1 MRQSKPGLGE
11 ITSVIIVIAVFA
23 IATPI
28 LVYNYYDRAD
38 ISGGIIRERLDQQRL
53 RAEEQIAIS
62 STECNSAGLIAFIH
76 NYGKTSFNATDINGF
91 KIDASGNLSPIDS
104 PDLKILHLNGTEDPE
119 IKSGDTVIVNA
130 TAASIDCA
138 TDRLLLL
145 SEAGNRMV
153 IEP

>member
-11 ITSVIIVIAVFA
+11 ITSVIIVIAIFA

-76 NYGKTSFNATDINGF
+76 NYGKTTFDATDIQRF
-91 KIDASGNLSPIDS
+91 KIDADGSLSQID
-104 PDLKILHLNGTEDPE
+104 PLDLRIHSLAGDDDPE

-130 TAASIDCA
+130 TSIDCD
-138 TDRLLLL
+138 TERILLL
-145 SEAGNRMV
+145 SETGNRM
-153 IEP
+153 IIDP

>member
-11 ITSVIIVIAVFA
+11 ITSVIIVIAIFA

-62 STECNSAGLIAFIH
+62 SSECNNSVLTAFLH
-76 NYGKTSFNATDINGF
+76 NYGKTEFKSIDIQRF
-91 KIDASGNLSPIDS
+91 KIDTNGTLTLSTSTIH
-104 PDLKILHLNGTEDPE
+104 ILHFNGSADPLVE
-119 IKSGDTVIVNA
+119 SGDTVIINA
-130 TAASIDCA
+130 TGIDCQ
-138 TDRLLLL
+138 TERVLLL
-145 SEAGNRMV
+145 SDAGNRMV

>member
-11 ITSVIIVIAVFA
+11 ITSVIIVIAIFA

-76 NYGKTSFNATDINGF
+76 NYGKTSFNATDIQSF
-91 KIDASGNLSPIDS
+91 KIDANGNLSPIMS
-104 PDLKILHLNGTEDPE
+104 PDLMILHLDGTEDPE

-153 IEP
+153 ITP

>member
-28 LVYNYYDRAD
+28 LVYNYYERAD
-38 ISGGIIRERLDQQRL
+38 ISSGIVRERLDQQRL
-53 RAEEQIAIS
+53 RAEEQMAIS
-62 STECNSAGLIAFIH
+62 NTECNSAGLVAFIH
-76 NYGKTSFNATDINGF
+76 NYGKTTFEAADIERYKINADGSLAPIN
-91 KIDASGNLSPIDS
+91 S
-104 PDLKILHLNGTEDPE
+104 PDLRILHLDGTEDPP
-119 IKSGDTVIVNA
+119 IGSGDTVILRA
-130 TAASIDCA
+130 TVASINCS
-138 TDRLLLL
+138 TDRILLL

>member
-62 STECNSAGLIAFIH
+62 SSECNNSVLTAFLH
-76 NYGKTSFNATDINGF
+76 NYGKTEFKSTDIQRF
-91 KIDASGNLSPIDS
+91 KIDTNGTLTLSAGTIH
-104 PDLKILHLNGTEDPE
+104 ILHFNGSADPLVE
-119 IKSGDTVIVNA
+119 SGDTVIINA
-130 TAASIDCA
+130 TGIDCQ
-138 TDRLLLL
+138 TERVLLL
-145 SEAGNRMV
+145 SDAGNRMV

>member
-23 IATPI
+23 IVTPI

-62 STECNSAGLIAFIH
+62 STECDSAGLIAFIH
-76 NYGKTSFNATDINGF
+76 NYGKTSFNSTDIQRF
-91 KIDASGNLSPIDS
+91 KIDAGGGLSEIVP
-104 PDLKILHLNGTEDPE
+104 PDLRILSLAGAENPE

-138 TDRLLLL
+138 TDRILLL
-145 SEAGNRMV
+145 SETGNRM
-153 IEP
+153 IITP

>member
-62 STECNSAGLIAFIH
+62 STECDSAGLIAFLH
-76 NYGKTSFNATDINGF
+76 NYGKTTFDATEIQRF
-91 KIDASGNLSPIDS
+91 KIDDSGGLSKITS
-104 PDLKILHLNGTEDPE
+104 PDLRILSLAGAEDPE
-119 IKSGDTVIVNA
+119 IKSGDTVIINA

-138 TDRLLLL
+138 RDRILLL
-145 SEAGNRMV
+145 SETGNRMV
-153 IEP
+153 ITP